1 MGKIQCKTDTAI
13 VAKFKNDLSAFCV
26 GSNQDFSWAAT
37 SLCTSSLGI
46 FALLRLDLT
55 PGIFDDSFS
64 FNHRFR
70 RVSESNESSMAGSR
84 IRIQDPADNG
94 NIEPCRR
101 VSHTS
106 ELKLADIGD
115 QIWRFTY

>member
-1 MGKIQCKTDTAI
+1 MSNREEGTAMGKIQFTVTDTAI

-46 FALLRLDLT
+46 FALLRLDLI

-64 FNHRFR
+64 FNHPS
-70 RVSESNESSMAGSR
+70 VE
-84 IRIQDPADNG
+84 
-94 NIEPCRR
+94 
-101 VSHTS
+101 
-106 ELKLADIGD
+106 
-115 QIWRFTY
+115 

>member
-1 MGKIQCKTDTAI
+1 MGKIQFTVTDTAI

-55 PGIFDDSFS
+55 P
-64 FNHRFR
+64 
-70 RVSESNESSMAGSR
+70 VSLMTASLSIMLPSS
-84 IRIQDPADNG
+84 
-94 NIEPCRR
+94 E
-101 VSHTS
+101 
-106 ELKLADIGD
+106 
-115 QIWRFTY
+115 